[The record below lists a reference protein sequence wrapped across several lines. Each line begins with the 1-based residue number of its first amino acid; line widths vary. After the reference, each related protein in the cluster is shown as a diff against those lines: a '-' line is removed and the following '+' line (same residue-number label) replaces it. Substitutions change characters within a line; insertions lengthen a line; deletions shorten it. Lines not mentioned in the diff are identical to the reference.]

1 MPGGKHEFRLSR
13 AEAAHFEPTHG
24 YRDWL
29 KIRDLGLRDA
39 IQGAIDV

>member
-1 MPGGKHEFRLSR
+1 MPGGKPEFRLSR

-29 KIRDLGLRDA
+29 NIRDLGLCDLTH
-39 IQGAIDV
+39 GAIDV